1 MWMNNPGNNSNK
13 RLFCLLG
20 GLALSWL
27 ALAGHPA
34 WSRDPAKTGE
44 KQKAEAPAPAT
55 PAVGEVA
62 FIGKFTSPVKR
73 YVVIPFQGVITTLEA
88 QAGQQVK
95 VDEVLA
101 HYRLTPEAA
110 LQLQRR
116 LSPPQVK
123 DLEVKLAEV
132 ERTMSHAGAKRREV
146 EQLAAKGLA
155 SKQARAQVEKDYQ
168 LLGQQKQAIQ
178 RQLSREKKITAEDLQ
193 VLRTHMG
200 NAVGED
206 QVPQAATLKSPIN
219 GFVLFVHPDLR
230 MGAQLEANTPVFQ
243 VGVMD
248 PLVVKAQVHEMES
261 LRVKVGDQAEIL
273 PESLPGKKFEA
284 RVSRLSWAP
293 MKPGLDLPTYYE
305 AEFEVP
311 NPDLTL
317 KEGMKVRIVMCKPK

>member
-1 MWMNNPGNNSNK
+1 MNNPGNYSNK
-13 RLFCLLG
+13 RLLCLLG
-20 GLALSWL
+20 AFALIWL

-34 WSRDPAKTGE
+34 WSREPAKAGE
-44 KQKAEAPAPAT
+44 KEKAEAPAPAT
-55 PAVGEVA
+55 PPMGEVA

-73 YVVIPFQGVITTLEA
+73 FVVMPFQGIITTLEV

-95 VDEVLA
+95 KDEVLA
-101 HYRLTPEAA
+101 HYHLTPEAA
-110 LQLQRR
+110 LLLQRR

-132 ERTMSHAGAKRREV
+132 ERTLSHAGAKRREV
-146 EQLAAKGLA
+146 EQLAAKGMA
-155 SKQARAQVEKDYQ
+155 SKQAQSQVEKDYK

-178 RQLSREKKITAEDLQ
+178 KQLSREKKIAAEDLQ
-193 VLRTHMG
+193 VLRTHLG
-200 NAVGED
+200 EGVGEGHA
-206 QVPQAATLKSPIN
+206 PQAAALKSPIN

-230 MGAQLEANTPVFQ
+230 TGAQIEANTPVFQ

-261 LRVKVGDQAEIL
+261 LRVKVGDPADIL

-284 RVSRLSWAP
+284 RVSRLSWVP

-311 NPDLTL
+311 NPDMTL
-317 KEGMKVRIVMCKPK
+317 KEGMKVRIVMRKPK